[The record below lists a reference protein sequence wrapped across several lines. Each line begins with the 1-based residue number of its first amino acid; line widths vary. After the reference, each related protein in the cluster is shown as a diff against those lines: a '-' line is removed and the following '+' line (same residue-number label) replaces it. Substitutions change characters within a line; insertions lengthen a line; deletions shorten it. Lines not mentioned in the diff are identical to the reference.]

1 MSAAV
6 FLHCT
11 EDSKKTLRLIFAL
24 RNPDSDSH
32 PVKGADM
39 NTSKANILVVDDTP
53 ENLHLLIRML
63 KEKDYHVR
71 ASPNGAL
78 ALAGVETE
86 PPDLI
91 LLDIMMPDMDGYEVC
106 EKLKADRRSRDIPVI
121 FISALNQVFDKVKAF
136 SLGGVDYITKP
147 FQVDEVLA
155 RVSTHL
161 AIRGLQKQLEQ
172 ANKTLEQRVAERTS
186 ELAAMNKELKT
197 AKEAA
202 ESASRAKTEFLANIG
217 HELRTP
223 MNHIIGCTELILTT
237 HFTLEEQQKY
247 LGYALNSARALSGII
262 DDLIDLSQIEA
273 DGISEEHISFSLD
286 MVLDTVVG
294 RLISEANGKGLAL
307 KTRAESGI
315 PEWITGNSDILI
327 RILLKIGENAVKFTE
342 KGEIRISA
350 SNKEDLL
357 YFTVS
362 DDGIGISADRLE
374 MIFRDFTQADGST
387 TRKYGGIGLGLT
399 MARRMIDAMGGCFW
413 AESVEGQGSDFHF
426 TFPFKRSES

>member
-1 MSAAV
+1 
-6 FLHCT
+6 
-11 EDSKKTLRLIFAL
+11 
-24 RNPDSDSH
+24 
-32 PVKGADM
+32 M

-71 ASPNGAL
+71 ASPNGSL

-91 LLDIMMPDMDGYEVC
+91 LLDIMMPDMNGYEVC
-106 EKLKADRRSRDIPVI
+106 EKLKADKRFRDIPVI
-121 FISALNQVFDKVKAF
+121 FISALGQALDKVKAF

-161 AIRGLQKQLEQ
+161 AIRGLQKQLEK

-186 ELAAMNKELKT
+186 ELAVMNKELKT

-202 ESASRAKTEFLANIG
+202 EAASQAKTRFLANIG

-223 MNHIIGCTELILTT
+223 MNHIIGCTELTLTSR
-237 HFTLEEQQKY
+237 FTPEEQQKY
-247 LGYALNSARALSGII
+247 VGYALASARQLSGII
-262 DDLIDLSQIEA
+262 DDLIDLSRIEA
-273 DGISEEHISFSLD
+273 DGISSENTSFSLD
-286 MVLDTVVG
+286 MVLDTVVE
-294 RLISEANGKGLAL
+294 RLRSNADAKGLVL
-307 KTRAESGI
+307 KPQAKSGI
-315 PEWITGNSDILI
+315 PEWATGNVNILI
-327 RILLKIGENAVKFTE
+327 RILLKIAENAVKFTE

-350 SNKEDLL
+350 SRKEDLL

-362 DDGIGISADRLE
+362 DDGIGISAAHLE
-374 MIFRDFTQADGST
+374 TIFRDFTQADEST
-387 TRKYGGIGLGLT
+387 TRKYGGMGLGLT
-399 MARRMIDAMGGCFW
+399 MARRMVDAMGGTLW
-413 AESVEGQGSDFHF
+413 AESVEGRGSDFHF
-426 TFPFKRSES
+426 TFRNFSISPGSL